1 MIHELQTYQAPP
13 KAAPAM
19 VAEQLRPLLLSP
31 LNTLAERNEVSAG
44 FDLISAPAN
53 PVWILARVA
62 SLLSPYYEKDT
73 PQSVREMT
81 AEDWVVS
88 LEQFPEWAI
97 NDAVRWWKG
106 PDNPKR
112 HKAPIEGDIAER
124 AWQITDVVRAAKL
137 RVEAFDDGPP
147 PVRAIAP
154 PRPALPDMAARARL
168 VEELWTG
175 VKRFPGQGSAQEPAK
190 EVTQ

>member
-1 MIHELQTYQAPP
+1 MIHDLQTYQAPP
-13 KAAPAM
+13 SLAPAT
-19 VAEQLRPLLLSP
+19 VAAQLRPLLRSP

-44 FDLISAPAN
+44 LDLISVPAN

-81 AEDWVVS
+81 AEDWLVS
-88 LEQFPEWAI
+88 LIGLPEWAI

-124 AWQITDVVRAAKL
+124 VLQITDVVRAARL
-137 RVEAFDDGPP
+137 RVEAFDEGLL
-147 PVRAIAP
+147 PVRAIAA

-168 VEELWTG
+168 VDELWPG
-175 VKRFPGQGSAQEPAK
+175 MKRFPKSGSAQ
-190 EVTQ
+190 